1 MPVSIPARTFQEW
14 AVLHPPQEG
23 PGCRLRKDEPKDLPL
38 TPWVECSTRPS
49 NTYAQD
55 TEGQGWLWKVG
66 SGGSSQTQ
74 KRMCTCVPPL
84 HTYAHTHARTHI
96 HTGTHTRVCTHA
108 HTHAVHRPNPCT
120 ALPTE
125 EDSSSRRFLTS
136 ASEPGPIPTYLLF
149 GLFKLT

>member
-96 HTGTHTRVCTHA
+96 HTGTHTHVCA
-108 HTHAVHRPNPCT
+108 PMHTRTQSTAPTPAQPCLQKKTPAQDVSLRPPLSPAPFPLT
-120 ALPTE
+120 SSL
-125 EDSSSRRFLTS
+125 DSSS
-136 ASEPGPIPTYLLF
+136 
-149 GLFKLT
+149 